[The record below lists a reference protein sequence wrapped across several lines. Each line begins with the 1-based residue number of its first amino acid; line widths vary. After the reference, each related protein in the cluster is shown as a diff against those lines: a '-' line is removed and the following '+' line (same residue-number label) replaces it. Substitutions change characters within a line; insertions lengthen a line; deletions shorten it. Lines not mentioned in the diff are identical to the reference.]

1 MPLMKAPDLEEWIVN
16 SHMVCD
22 NSESGR
28 ADKCDMTHAT
38 HLFMDGWRTG
48 AMIVPKE
55 LENIFLEKFAESF
68 GPMTGASASKNRHF
82 IIERRTPIFRMCQDL
97 DFHRDYELDDKL
109 ILEYLT
115 FEQQIIAELFPE
127 HKKTPEKFMLIIC
140 RTEVKLINKET
151 NESALFKKMTGVRV
165 LFPNLYVDQKTA
177 LMIRRILCDKFCFRY
192 GDMHEVQNDWEDVF
206 DQSIYVENGVRMI
219 GSRKS
224 AKCPSCKRQ
233 KEVKQ
238 RCKECNGNGKV
249 DLGRLYRPWKI
260 LIDGKIRDD
269 LLKKLLSQTYQCFK
283 TCSIRCLD
291 ESKLTKG
298 FTPPANLIGIDVQR
312 LTSKKRIVVPE
323 PKLTTE
329 QKRKQKLEEKERKQ
343 EGTLH
348 QYQLATILS
357 KGINDEDDLVE
368 AGDSHLLE
376 EKPNVFYTSRFE
388 EDEKGERELA
398 QRKLVDID
406 KSHAT
411 IWEGIQK
418 LLRSFQGRSQFVNIC
433 VRNIKR
439 SFNMSNYFVQT
450 RGEGSNYCMNV
461 GRNHNSASNWFSLSK
476 KGIVQ
481 RCHCSCKSKSPDK
494 GPCKDYKSPPQI
506 IPADLYD
513 LLFTNSVFLND
524 NFSLSTNAK
533 SLWATRAVAFY
544 KLYEKRVRD
553 YTNDKKMN
561 KDYIAKG
568 KYKENEDSREPIK
581 KKGRGSGST
590 QAAQMNG
597 DRKVKQETRVIT
609 WD

>member
-1 MPLMKAPDLEEWIVN
+1 MPTLMRARALEDWIIE

-28 ADKCDMTHAT
+28 AENNDLTHAT
-38 HLFMDGWRTG
+38 HLFMDGWETG

-55 LENIFLEKFAESF
+55 QEDKFLEKFAESF
-68 GPMTGASASKNRHF
+68 GPMTGASGSTNKHF
-82 IIERRTPIFRMCQDL
+82 IIERRTPVFKMCQDL

-115 FEQQIIAELFPE
+115 FEQQVITELFPE
-127 HKKTPEKFMLIIC
+127 HKKTPEKFKLIIC
-140 RTEVKLINKET
+140 RTEVKLINKNT

-165 LFPNLYVDQKTA
+165 IFPNLYVDQKTA
-177 LMIRRILCDKFCFRY
+177 LMIRRVLCDKFCYKY

-206 DQSIYVENGVRMI
+206 DQSIYVENGIRMI

-224 AKCPSCKRQ
+224 AKCPSCKKQ
-233 KEVKQ
+233 KAIK
-238 RCKECNGNGKV
+238 RNCKECNGCGKV
-249 DLGRLYRPWKI
+249 DLGRLYKPWKI
-260 LIDGKIRDD
+260 LIDGKVQDD
-269 LLKKLLSQTYQCFK
+269 LLKKLLSQTYKCFQ

-298 FTPPANLIGIDVQR
+298 FTPPVNLVGIDVQR
-312 LTSKKRIVVPE
+312 LTSKKRIVLPQ
-323 PKLTTE
+323 PKLTAE
-329 QKRKQKLEEKERKQ
+329 QKRKQKLDEKERKQ

-348 QYQLATILS
+348 QTQVATILS
-357 KGINDEDDLVE
+357 NGINEEDDHIE

-376 EKPNVFYTSRFE
+376 DKPNVFYTSRFE

-398 QRKLVDID
+398 QRKLIDID
-406 KSHAT
+406 KSHPA
-411 IWEGIQK
+411 IWEGILK

-433 VRNIKR
+433 IRNIKR
-439 SFNMSNYFVQT
+439 TINMTTYFVQT

-461 GRNHNSASNWFSLSK
+461 GRNHNSASNWFSLTK

-494 GPCKDYKSPPQI
+494 GPCKEYKSPPQV
-506 IPADLYD
+506 IPSELYE
-513 LLFTNSVFLND
+513 LLFMNSVFLND
-524 NFSLSTNAK
+524 NFSVPANSKN
-533 SLWATRAVAFY
+533 LWAVRAVAFY
-544 KLYEKRVRD
+544 KLIEKRVRD
-553 YTNDKKMN
+553 YNNDTKMS
-561 KDYIAKG
+561 KDQVAKG

-581 KKGRGSGST
+581 GKKGRGT
-590 QAAQMNG
+590 AADKKNAG
-597 DRKVKQETRVIT
+597 KHETRVIS